1 MNDLCHRR
9 LEAQIAPVSVQA
21 GVIRET
27 LSVAAEVDLIVGL
40 VEVSETGDELG
51 LVVTF
56 KASPGDN
63 IENSISA
70 VAVLGFI
77 TATLHFEIVNVL
89 GIKLRPD
96 VRSDVGVGHRNTIH
110 QPSPLVA
117 AADVKLIVGEIR
129 AGNKV
134 RNDGKAVGTISSWG
148 SLDVDSVYEGGGR
161 GRIRR
166 HNLLRGG

>member
-9 LEAQIAPVSVQA
+9 FEAQIAPVSVHA

-40 VEVSETGDELG
+40 VEISETGDELG

-63 IENSISA
+63 IENSVSA
-70 VAVLGFI
+70 VAVLGFVA
-77 TATLHFEIVNVL
+77 ATLHFKIVDVL
-89 GIKLRPD
+89 GIKLWPN
-96 VRSDVGVGHRNTIH
+96 VRGNVGVGYGNTIH
-110 QPSPLVA
+110 EPCHLVA
-117 AADVKLIVGEIR
+117 AANVKLIVGEIR

-134 RNDGKAVGTISSWG
+134 RNDGKAVGTISSRG
-148 SLDVDSVYEGGGR
+148 SLDISSV
-161 GRIRR
+161 
-166 HNLLRGG
+166 